1 MPTFRYSALD
11 GFGRKTAGSIAGAS
25 EQAVLAELESRSLVP
40 VSIAEQKDGGGIV
53 RRGVSS
59 RQLGTT
65 YVQLSDLLTAGVP
78 LLRALRL
85 LGRRRSKPR
94 LAGVFKVLADAVAE
108 GEEMA
113 DSMAKRPD
121 VFPKVHIAMVRA
133 GERGGFLE
141 DVLAKLGDFVLREA
155 ELKGK
160 IIGNLIYP
168 CVLVSVGSIILGVIF
183 GVFVPM
189 FEESLQGVE
198 RLPLVS
204 RVVFAASAAVTEYG
218 LATLVIIG
226 LFIGAWA
233 YIRKRPDVRRAMTIL
248 RTRAPVV
255 GPLVRAL
262 AAARFCRMLGTMLAN
277 GIPMLTAMQIARD
290 AAGNVL
296 LEEAIDAATES
307 VRAGETLAGPL
318 SGSELFGEEVVEMIS
333 VAESAN
339 NLDSVLVTIAET
351 IERRVDRL
359 LDTAVRLIEP
369 VCLLSI
375 AGIVAIV
382 AAGLILPM
390 LQMQA

>member
-1 MPTFRYSALD
+1 MPTFRYNALD
-11 GFGRKTAGSIAGAS
+11 ALGRKTAGSIAGAS

-40 VSIAEQKDGGGIV
+40 VSIAEQRDSGGFV
-53 RRGVSS
+53 RRRVSS

-65 YVQLSDLLTAGVP
+65 YVQLADLLTAGVP

-94 LAGVFKVLADAVAE
+94 LSAVFKELADAVSE

-113 DSMAKRPD
+113 DSMATRPE
-121 VFPKVHIAMVRA
+121 VFPKVHVAMVRA

-168 CVLVSVGSIILGVIF
+168 SVLVSVGSIILGVIF

-189 FEESLQGVE
+189 FEESLQDVD

-204 RVVFAASAAVTEYG
+204 QIVFAASAAVTEYG
-218 LATLVIIG
+218 LATLLVIG
-226 LFIGAWA
+226 LLVGAWVYA
-233 YIRKRPDVRRAMTIL
+233 RKRPDVRRAMTVF
-248 RTRAPVV
+248 RTRAPVI

-277 GIPMLTAMQIARD
+277 GIPMLIAMQIAKD

-296 LEEAIDAATES
+296 LEEAIEAATES
-307 VRAGETLAGPL
+307 VRAGETLAAPL
-318 SGSELFGEEVVEMIS
+318 SQSELFGEEVVEMIS

-369 VCLLSI
+369 ICLLSI